1 MKKRELKLRTIIE
14 NKIEDLLNEI
24 EYEERRMEC
33 CAYGKSDI
41 AYLESLK
48 EELSELED
56 QLDRLCA

>member
-1 MKKRELKLRTIIE
+1 MKKRELKLEAIIE

-33 CAYGKSDI
+33 CAYDKSDL

-48 EELSELED
+48 EELAELED
-56 QLDRLCA
+56 KLERLCA

>member
-1 MKKRELKLRTIIE
+1 MKKRVNLEAIIE

-33 CAYGKSDI
+33 CAYSKSDL

-48 EELSELED
+48 EELAELED
-56 QLDRLCA
+56 ELERLCA

>member
-1 MKKRELKLRTIIE
+1 MKKRVNLEAIIE

-33 CAYGKSDI
+33 CAYGKSDL

-48 EELSELED
+48 EELAELED